1 MARACAQEV
10 RKRSSRA
17 LARGM
22 SARAAVRQ
30 IEVSG
35 SIGVKWAQ
43 RWRAAGQKAAEPIE
57 GCKQLLQTSAKTSTA
72 RTPGATGAGRC
83 SPGCRT
89 STARG

>member
-10 RKRSSRA
+10 RERFCRA

-22 SARAAVRQ
+22 SARQ
-30 IEVSG
+30 FEVSG
-35 SIGVKWAQ
+35 STGVKWAQ
-43 RWRAAGQKAAEPIE
+43 RYRAAGQKAAEPME
-57 GCKQLLQTSAKTSTA
+57 GCKRLLQTSAKTSTA

-89 STARG
+89 SRARG